1 MTDQEFIQ
9 LLNEVAK
16 KARPFN
22 SEVRQIDSMDMILK
36 ETGLDSLDML
46 MCTVYL
52 CEIYDVED
60 EKSKEMLGETPQD
73 LFNFLKEWGRRQP
86 ADLDQAREW
95 FVRESSSPKA
105 ALRSLRTRL
114 SLRITPFPKGFT
126 CFLRPTTGSGQA

>member
-1 MTDQEFIQ
+1 MTDQEFIE

-22 SEVRQIDSMDMILK
+22 SELRRIDSMDMILK

-73 LFNFLKEWGRRQP
+73 LLNFLKEWGRRQP
-86 ADLDQAREW
+86 ADLAQAKEW
-95 FVRESSSPKA
+95 FV
-105 ALRSLRTRL
+105 
-114 SLRITPFPKGFT
+114 
-126 CFLRPTTGSGQA
+126 

>member
-9 LLNEVAK
+9 LLNDVAK

-22 SEVRQIDSMDMILK
+22 SEVRQIESMETLLA

-52 CEIYDVED
+52 CEIYDVEG

-73 LFNFLKEWGRRQP
+73 LLNFLTEWGRRKP
-86 ADLDQAREW
+86 ANYEEARGW
-95 FVRESSSPKA
+95 LV
-105 ALRSLRTRL
+105 
-114 SLRITPFPKGFT
+114 
-126 CFLRPTTGSGQA
+126 

>member
-22 SEVRQIDSMDMILK
+22 SEVRHIDSMDMILR

-60 EKSKEMLGETPQD
+60 EKSKEMVGQTPQD
-73 LFNFLKEWGRRQP
+73 LFNFLAEWGRRQP
-86 ADLDQAREW
+86 ANLEQAREW
-95 FVRESSSPKA
+95 FV
-105 ALRSLRTRL
+105 
-114 SLRITPFPKGFT
+114 
-126 CFLRPTTGSGQA
+126 

>member
-22 SEVRQIDSMDMILK
+22 SEVRHIDSMDMILR

-60 EKSKEMLGETPQD
+60 EKSKEMLGQTPQD
-73 LFNFLKEWGRRQP
+73 LFNFLAEWGRRQP
-86 ADLDQAREW
+86 ANLEQAREW
-95 FVRESSSPKA
+95 FV
-105 ALRSLRTRL
+105 
-114 SLRITPFPKGFT
+114 
-126 CFLRPTTGSGQA
+126 

>member
-1 MTDQEFIQ
+1 MTDQEFIV

-22 SEVRQIDSMDMILK
+22 SELQSIDSMEMILK
-36 ETGLDSLDML
+36 ETGLDSLDTL
-46 MCTVYL
+46 MCVVYL

-86 ADLDQAREW
+86 ANLDQAREW
-95 FVRESSSPKA
+95 FV
-105 ALRSLRTRL
+105 
-114 SLRITPFPKGFT
+114 
-126 CFLRPTTGSGQA
+126 

>member
-1 MTDQEFIQ
+1 MTDQEFIV

-22 SEVRQIDSMDMILK
+22 SELRSIDSMEMILK
-36 ETGLDSLDML
+36 ETGLDSLDTL
-46 MCTVYL
+46 MCVVYL

-86 ADLDQAREW
+86 ANLDQAREW
-95 FVRESSSPKA
+95 FV
-105 ALRSLRTRL
+105 
-114 SLRITPFPKGFT
+114 
-126 CFLRPTTGSGQA
+126 